1 VHWPDP
7 NVRIEE
13 TAAAMASLQRAGK
26 IRVIGVSN
34 FSPTQIEAFLKVVP
48 VQTVQSPYNLF
59 ERVIE
64 GDVLPYC
71 RDRNIVTL
79 AYGALCRGLLSGRMT
94 RQTQFLGDDLRQT
107 DPKFQA
113 PRFAQYLRAV
123 ERLDRFAQENY
134 GRRVIHL
141 ALRWI
146 LDQQDSIVALWGA
159 RRPDQLSPIGGLAGW
174 RIDPSAMVEID
185 RIVAETIANPVG
197 PEFMAPPV
205 QLAA

>member
-1 VHWPDP
+1 
-7 NVRIEE
+7 
-13 TAAAMASLQRAGK
+13 M
-26 IRVIGVSN
+26 IGVSN
-34 FSPTQIEAFLKVVP
+34 FSPAQIDAFGKVAP

-59 ERVIE
+59 ERAIE

-79 AYGALCRGLLSGRMT
+79 AYGSLCRGLLSGRMT
-94 RQTQFLGDDLRQT
+94 SQTRFVGDDLRKT

-123 ERLDRFAQENY
+123 EMLDRFAQANY

-146 LDQQDSIVALWGA
+146 LDRQELDDRALGRPA
-159 RRPDQLSPIGGLAGW
+159 AGPTRPYRGRRRLAYQLIRHG
-174 RIDPSAMVEID
+174 
-185 RIVAETIANPVG
+185 
-197 PEFMAPPV
+197 
-205 QLAA
+205 